1 MRGYRGGIR
10 AGLGGLLAALPLLTG
25 PAWGEGDSVVGD
37 SAAGEAAAIKWCSRC
52 HVIGTYNKYG
62 GINSTPSFW
71 IMAEKPQTY
80 SAKLLTFQER
90 RPHRALEFDV
100 TQNDVENIHAYVATL
115 KRE

>member
-1 MRGYRGGIR
+1 MRRLLGGILGVACGIVGVSALLSMPVR
-10 AGLGGLLAALPLLTG
+10 A
-25 PAWGEGDSVVGD
+25 EGD
-37 SAAGEAAAIKWCSRC
+37 AIAGERAAVEWCARC
-52 HVIGTYNKYG
+52 HVIGDQNKYG

-90 RPHRALEFDV
+90 RPHRALKFDV
-100 TQNDVENIHAYVATL
+100 TQDDVENIHAYVATL

>member
-1 MRGYRGGIR
+1 MRGYCGSFR
-10 AGLGGLLAALPLLTG
+10 AVLGGLLAALPLLSG
-25 PAWGEGDSVVGD
+25 PAWAEGD
-37 SAAGEAAAIKWCSRC
+37 SAAGEEAAIKWCARC
-52 HVIGTYNKYG
+52 HVIGSYNKYG

-100 TQNDVENIHAYVATL
+100 TQDDVENIHAYVATL